1 MEFSLFGIFDM
12 VTDSLMMSLLIPI
25 TILCLGGGLPYV
37 IEHRRRRSIEKALPE
52 VLETISTTL
61 GAGLGLQQAFTDM
74 ARHRDDKVG
83 KLLRDAV
90 AKSKATSFDAA
101 LSDFALRT
109 RSSMVQR
116 AMNLLQTANANES
129 PLQQVTFSMSIE
141 YDRMLRLQDKR
152 HDELIGSAL
161 LMQFLMCVLLPAVIG
176 MMYGLFAPATSGIP
190 MTDIHNSVM
199 GYFGFAAAFGVI
211 AGAVMVGRPISSS
224 LWWVAPWALLGQFTY
239 MATYLSAGQM
249 M

>member
-1 MEFSLFGIFDM
+1 MAFSLFGVLDM
-12 VTDSLMMSLLIPI
+12 VTDSLLMSLLVPI
-25 TILCLGGGLPYV
+25 TILCAGGGLPYV
-37 IEHRRRRSIEKALPE
+37 IERRRRRSIEKALPE
-52 VLETISTTL
+52 MLETISTTL

-74 ARHRDDKVG
+74 AQHRTDLVG

-109 RSSMVQR
+109 RSAMVQR
-116 AMNLLQTANANES
+116 AMNLLQTANANEA

-141 YDRMLRLQDKR
+141 YDRLVRLQNKR
-152 HDELIGSAL
+152 HADLVGSAVM
-161 LMQFLMCVLLPAVIG
+161 MQILMCVLLPAVIG
-176 MMYGLFAPATSGIP
+176 MMYGLFAPANSGIP

-199 GYFGFAAAFGVI
+199 AYFGFSAAFGVL
-211 AGAVMVGRPISSS
+211 AGAVMIGRPLSSS

>member
-1 MEFSLFGIFDM
+1 MEFLLFGIFDM

-37 IEHRRRRSIEKALPE
+37 IERRRRRSIEKALPE

-141 YDRMLRLQDKR
+141 YDRMLRLQEKR

-161 LMQFLMCVLLPAVIG
+161 LMQFLMCVLLPGVIG
-176 MMYGLFAPATSGIP
+176 MMYGLFAPSTSGIP

-199 GYFGFAAAFGVI
+199 AYFGFSAAFGVL
-211 AGAVMVGRPISSS
+211 AGAVMIGRPMSSS

>member
-1 MEFSLFGIFDM
+1 MAFALLGIVEM

-25 TILCLGGGLPYV
+25 TILCFGGGLPYLL
-37 IEHRRRRSIEKALPE
+37 ERRRRRSIEKALPE

-74 ARHRDDKVG
+74 ARQREDLTG

-90 AKSKATSFDAA
+90 AKSLATSFDAA
-101 LSDFALRT
+101 ISDFALRT
-109 RSSMVQR
+109 RSTMVQR
-116 AMNLLQTANANES
+116 AMNLLQTANENEA
-129 PLQQVTFSMSIE
+129 PLQQVTFSMSME
-141 YDRMLRLQDKR
+141 YDRLLRLQDKR
-152 HDELIGSAL
+152 NDELIGSAIM
-161 LMQFLMCVLLPAVIG
+161 MQVLMCVLLPAVIG

-190 MTDIHNSVM
+190 MGDIHLSVM
-199 GYFGFAAAFGVI
+199 GYFAASAAFGVI
-211 AGAVMVGRPISSS
+211 AGAVMVGRSLTAS

-239 MATYLSAGQM
+239 MASYLSAGTM

>member
-1 MEFSLFGIFDM
+1 MEFSLFGILEM
-12 VTDSLMMSLLIPI
+12 LTDSLMMSLLVPI
-25 TILCLGGGLPYV
+25 TILCAGGGLPYV
-37 IEHRRRRSIEKALPE
+37 LERRRRRSLEKALPE

-74 ARHRDDKVG
+74 SRQREDLLG
-83 KLLRDAV
+83 RLLRDAV

-109 RSSMVQR
+109 RSPMVQR
-116 AMNLLQTANANES
+116 AMNLLQTANANEA

-141 YDRMLRLQDKR
+141 YDRLVRLQNKR
-152 HDELIGSAL
+152 HADLVGSAVM
-161 LMQFLMCVLLPAVIG
+161 MQMLMCVLLPAVIG
-176 MMYGLFAPATSGIP
+176 MMYGLFAPASSGIP

-199 GYFGFAAAFGVI
+199 VYFGFAAAFGVL
-211 AGAVMVGRPISSS
+211 AGAVMIGRTMTSS
-224 LWWVAPWALLGQFTY
+224 LWWIAPWALLGQFTY

-249 M
+249 V